1 MKLKLIVAA
10 SLVAFSAMASAQSSV
25 TATYG
30 MQSLVP
36 SDVQNHVVNFSA
48 KTAVTK
54 DVSVDAGILTTTAD
68 VANTITNRYELGV
81 SGGFSINPV
90 VTTDLRVATGM
101 KAKSGSQDF
110 GYYSVEP
117 GVNAKFGDVTARVAY
132 RYRDAFDTANP
143 DRSNTM
149 RYSVGYNVTKQ
160 DKVTLGWDNL
170 TGDGANKTTT
180 IAYTRSF

>member
-1 MKLKLIVAA
+1 MKFKLLVAT

-30 MQSLVP
+30 VQSLVP

-54 DVSVDAGILTTTAD
+54 GIAVDAGIYTTTAD

-81 SGGFSINPV
+81 SGGFSINPA

-110 GYYSVEP
+110 SYYSVEP
-117 GVNAKFGDVTARVAY
+117 GINAKYGNVTARVAY
-132 RYRDAFDTANP
+132 RYRDAFNEVNA

-160 DKVTLGWDNL
+160 DKVTLGWDNVS
-170 TGDGANKTTT
+170 GDGANKTTT
-180 IAYTRSF
+180 VAYTRSF

>member
-1 MKLKLIVAA
+1 MKLKLIVAT
-10 SLVAFSAMASAQSSV
+10 SLVAFSAIASAQSSV

-30 MQSLVP
+30 VQSLTP
-36 SDVQNHVVNFSA
+36 SDVQNHIVNFSA

-54 DVSVDAGILTTTAD
+54 DISVDAGIQSTIAD

-90 VTTDLRVATGM
+90 VTTDVRVASGM

-110 GYYSVEP
+110 SYYSVEP
-117 GVNAKFGDVTARVAY
+117 GVNAKFGAVTARVAY
-132 RYRDAFDTANP
+132 RYRDAFDTDNA

-149 RYSVGYNVTKQ
+149 RYSVGYNVTKT
-160 DKVTLGWDNL
+160 DKVTLGWDNVS
-170 TGDGANKTTT
+170 GDGANKTTT
-180 IAYTRSF
+180 FAYTRSF